1 MLTRVLGG
9 KKLYPIDYLV
19 IGYCLFMSAVLI
31 LLGRPLFAYTG
42 QIVFYLAMAILAGSI
57 IRYTDPNDSTLQ
69 RAFRVLYPAV
79 MATFFY
85 RMTGGQMFLLFD
97 QFFDWQVVAFEKGL
111 LGVNPTLWID
121 RRLPNLG
128 LTELLSACYFSYYLL
143 LPGFMIPVFVRGD
156 LGVLREYFAAASITF
171 FVSYS
176 LFWLYPVEGPRWHF
190 SGVYSHSVDGIFFR
204 PIVEL
209 VINNAAVH
217 GGAMPSSHTGVA
229 LVTLIFCFKYY
240 RRWGWILLPIVAG
253 LAAGTVWG
261 RFHYL
266 SDVIAGAAI
275 GIFAVWLVWK
285 YMKEPDETNRRLAG
299 TER

>member
-1 MLTRVLGG
+1 
-9 KKLYPIDYLV
+9 
-19 IGYCLFMSAVLI
+19 MSAVLI